1 MPKSTFYNLP
11 KEKQDKV
18 LEAAR
23 KEFFRAE
30 DGEILIKNIVVD
42 AKIPRGSFY
51 QYFESKEDLVEFLIK
66 NHLKN
71 TEERFCLLIDKND
84 GDILAAF
91 EEMFNKIIDK
101 QKMEGVNKE
110 RKVMEHIKKL
120 QEKYG
125 CQSAVKDFPK
135 EMTNTVLL
143 NHIDKSKYR
152 ITTLEELASVYHII
166 MSMMIK
172 NAIDFK
178 NGDSKE
184 ETKKA
189 FKRDLDYLR
198 YGVMK

>member
-71 TEERFCLLIDKND
+71 TEERFCSLVDKNG

-101 QKMEGVNKE
+101 QKMDGVNKE

-143 NHIDKSKYR
+143 NHIDKSKYK
-152 ITTLEELASVYHII
+152 ITTSEDLASVYHII
-166 MSMMIK
+166 MGMMIK

>member
-11 KEKQDKV
+11 KEKQNKV

-30 DGEILIKNIVVD
+30 DGDILIKNIVVD

-51 QYFESKEDLVEFLIK
+51 QYFESKDDLLEFLIK

-71 TEERFCLLIDKND
+71 TEERFCLLIDKNG
-84 GDILAAF
+84 GDLILAF

-101 QKMEGVNKE
+101 QEMESVNKE
-110 RKVMEHIKKL
+110 RKVIEHIKKF

-125 CQSAVKDFPK
+125 CQSAVKKFPQ
-135 EMTNTVLL
+135 EMTETVLL
-143 NHIDKSKYR
+143 NHIDKSKYK
-152 ITTLEELASVYHII
+152 INTSEDLASVYHII
-166 MSMMIK
+166 MGMMIK

-184 ETKKA
+184 KTKKA

>member
-30 DGEILIKNIVVD
+30 DGDILIKNIVVD

-51 QYFESKEDLVEFLIK
+51 QYFESKDDLIEFLIK

-71 TEERFCLLIDKND
+71 TEERFCLLIDKNE
-84 GDILAAF
+84 GDLISAF

-101 QKMEGVNKE
+101 QEKEGVNKE
-110 RKVMEHIKKL
+110 RKVIEHIKKF

-125 CQSAVKDFPK
+125 CQSAVKKFPQ
-135 EMTNTVLL
+135 EMTETVLL
-143 NHIDKSKYR
+143 NHIDKSKYK
-152 ITTLEELASVYHII
+152 INTSEDLASVYHII
-166 MSMMIK
+166 MGMMIK

>member
-18 LEAAR
+18 LEAAK

-51 QYFESKEDLVEFLIK
+51 QYFESKDDLVEFLIK

-143 NHIDKSKYR
+143 NHIDKSKYK
-152 ITTLEELASVYHII
+152 ISTSEDLASVYHNI
-166 MSMMIK
+166 MGMMIK

>member
-18 LEAAR
+18 LEAAK

-51 QYFESKEDLVEFLIK
+51 QYFESKDDLVEFLIK

-152 ITTLEELASVYHII
+152 ITTSEELASVYHII

>member
-11 KEKQDKV
+11 KEKQEKV
-18 LEAAR
+18 LVAAK
-23 KEFFRAE
+23 KEFFRAD
-30 DGEILIKNIVVD
+30 DGDILIKNIVAD

-51 QYFESKEDLVEFLIK
+51 QYFESKEDLIEYLIK

-71 TEERFCLLIDKND
+71 TEDNFCIMIDRNC

-91 EEMFNKIIDK
+91 EEMFNKILEK
-101 QKMEGVNKE
+101 QKMSGVNQE
-110 RKVMEHIKKL
+110 RKVIEYVKKL

-125 CQSAVKDFPK
+125 CHNAVKKFPK
-135 EMTNTVLL
+135 EMTDTIIL
-143 NHIDKSKYR
+143 NHIDKSKYK
-152 ITTLEELASVYHII
+152 INTSEDLASVYHII
-166 MSMMIK
+166 MGMMIK
-172 NAIDFK
+172 NVVNFQ

-184 ETKKA
+184 EAKQA